1 MAKHFHFGL
10 ICPKYIVSEVS
21 CFFVG
26 FFWWGGGIQMHL
38 CKHKQCWHDLFR
50 ETFSKHEILIHYFP
64 IVL

>member
-26 FFWWGGGIQMHL
+26 FFGGVGGGSDAALQ
-38 CKHKQCWHDLFR
+38 
-50 ETFSKHEILIHYFP
+50 T
-64 IVL
+64 